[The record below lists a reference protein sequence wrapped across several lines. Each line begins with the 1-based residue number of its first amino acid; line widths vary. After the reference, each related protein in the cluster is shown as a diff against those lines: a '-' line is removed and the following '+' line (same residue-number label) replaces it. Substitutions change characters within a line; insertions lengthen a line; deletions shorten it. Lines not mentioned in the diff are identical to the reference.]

1 MEDLSVEG
9 IIMTHDRIMADK
21 GGDCRIL
28 FEANLLQLVFR
39 ANLIPDLA
47 PRAAFIFYSLCAFPA
62 FREENTG
69 TALAVTEQVLASGGY
84 QITGGMS
91 RILPLA
97 EGILAF
103 TTEPEDVELWL
114 SDNLQKIVTGLS
126 AEHPDDKRSEC

>member
-21 GGDCRIL
+21 VGDCRIL
-28 FEANLLQLVFR
+28 SEANLLQLVFR
-39 ANLIPDLA
+39 ANLIPELA

-69 TALAVTEQVLASGGY
+69 TALAVTEQVLTSGGY
-84 QITGGMS
+84 QITGEKS

-103 TTEPEDVELWL
+103 TTEPEDIELWL
-114 SDNLQKIVTGLS
+114 SNNLRKTVTGLS
-126 AEHPDDKRSEC
+126 AGHPDDNQSKR

>member
-9 IIMTHDRIMADK
+9 IILTHDRIVAEK
-21 GGDCRIL
+21 GGDRRIL
-28 FEANLLQLVFR
+28 SEANLLQLVFR
-39 ANLIPDLA
+39 ANLIPEPA
-47 PRAAFIFYSLCAFPA
+47 SRAAFIFYSLCAFPA

-69 TALAVTEQVLASGGY
+69 TALAVTEQILVSGGY
-84 QITGGMS
+84 RITGEKS

-114 SDNLQKIVTGLS
+114 YNNLQKTDTGLS
-126 AEHPDDKRSEC
+126 AEHPDDNQSEC